1 MEIAHNSR
9 TSQSGLNF
17 MRCFASKLW
26 QIIQLE
32 LKNSVSIEISNEK
45 YQKVEVKISVSHTYI
60 I

>member
-1 MEIAHNSR
+1 MEIVHNSR
-9 TSQSGLNF
+9 TSQYGLK
-17 MRCFASKLW
+17 MRCFSSKLW

-45 YQKVEVKISVSHTYI
+45 NQKVEVKISVSHTYI